1 MKSISNIN
9 DTIQKFVVE
18 IEPRNQLPLE
28 LNSNFIDDLWFDSL
42 SFIALI
48 VSIETEYDIEI
59 NPENLVLDEI
69 KTIEDLSILI
79 FNTLKEKE

>member
-1 MKSISNIN
+1 MKSILNIN